1 MESRQ
6 SLSRRRRAVENIGAV
21 TKAMEVVAAVK
32 MRKSQEAALGS
43 RPYAFKV
50 LDLLE
55 KLSRDSLLETSFMR
69 REPPKNTL
77 VVLIT
82 SDRGLIGSFNTQILR
97 TFENFLAGGNSF
109 VAVGKKAEAFL
120 IKKNLPVLHKFY
132 GFGDFIDV
140 SEIEPLSEFI
150 IRGYERGDWDRV
162 LTFSMHFRSALRQEA
177 LVREILPL
185 DSRKILE
192 TVSEIIPEHGR
203 FAELEKGRA
212 SKSRNKEIDY
222 IFEPSQAELLNNL
235 MPHLLKMQIYHLIL
249 EANASEHAARYV
261 SMKNASD
268 NAAELSET
276 LLIQYNKARQAAI
289 TGEIIEISAT
299 QNAMK

>member
-120 IKKNLPVLHKFY
+120 IKKNLPVLRKFY
-132 GFGDFIDV
+132 GFGDFIKAG
-140 SEIEPLSEFI
+140 EIEPLSNFI
-150 IRGYERGDWDRV
+150 VSGYERGDWDRV
-162 LTFSMHFRSALRQEA
+162 LTFSMHFRSALKQEA

-192 TVSEIIPEHGR
+192 TVSEIIPERGR
-203 FAELEKGRA
+203 FTEFGKGNVPE
-212 SKSRNKEIDY
+212 SGN
-222 IFEPSQAELLNNL
+222 
-235 MPHLLKMQIYHLIL
+235 
-249 EANASEHAARYV
+249 
-261 SMKNASD
+261 
-268 NAAELSET
+268 
-276 LLIQYNKARQAAI
+276 
-289 TGEIIEISAT
+289 
-299 QNAMK
+299 

>member
-1 MESRQ
+1 
-6 SLSRRRRAVENIGAV
+6 
-21 TKAMEVVAAVK
+21 

-55 KLSRDSLLETSFMR
+55 KLSRDSFLEASFMR

-77 VVLIT
+77 VILVT
-82 SDRGLIGSFNTQILR
+82 SDRGLIGSFNTQVLR
-97 TFENFLAGGNSF
+97 AFSARGADGNYF

-120 IKKNLPVLHKFY
+120 IKKNLPVLRKFY
-132 GFGDFIDV
+132 GFGDFISG
-140 SEIEPLSEFI
+140 SEIEPLSDFI
-150 IRGYERGDWDRV
+150 INGYERGDWDRV

-177 LVREILPL
+177 LVREIFPL
-185 DSRKILE
+185 DSRKIQDL
-192 TVSEIIPEHGR
+192 VSEIIPEHGR
-203 FAELEKGRA
+203 FAGLEKDSVSESGNR
-212 SKSRNKEIDY
+212 EIDY
-222 IFEPSQAELLNNL
+222 IFEPSKEELLNNL

-261 SMKNASD
+261 AMKNASD
-268 NAAELSET
+268 NAAGLSET

>member
-1 MESRQ
+1 
-6 SLSRRRRAVENIGAV
+6 
-21 TKAMEVVAAVK
+21 
-32 MRKSQEAALGS
+32 
-43 RPYAFKV
+43 
-50 LDLLE
+50 
-55 KLSRDSLLETSFMR
+55 
-69 REPPKNTL
+69 EPL
-77 VVLIT
+77 
-82 SDRGLIGSFNTQILR
+82 F
-97 TFENFLAGGNSF
+97 
-109 VAVGKKAEAFL
+109 
-120 IKKNLPVLHKFY
+120 
-132 GFGDFIDV
+132 DFI
-140 SEIEPLSEFI
+140 LG
-150 IRGYERGDWDRV
+150 GYERGDWDRV
-162 LTFSMHFRSALRQEA
+162 LTFSMHFRSALKQEA

-185 DSRKILE
+185 DSGKILA
-192 TVSEIIPEHGR
+192 TVSEIIPERGR
-203 FAELEKGRA
+203 FAQFEKGRA
-212 SKSRNKEIDY
+212 SKSGNKEIDY